1 MTTDD
6 QKLRN
11 RLRDLPTGYLLD
23 LLVDGT
29 ALETAHIHDT
39 LLERGLEPDEIA
51 GMVRRRANS
60 NFPHGYILWDAART
74 FVLISTL
81 LVIAFNMLAYYHL
94 LHGHSPFRGGLL
106 LISAIG
112 MIFGFFVGFKLS
124 THLYQG
130 SRHHLHCGFPLPVG
144 IVDLRTGQEEAK
156 PKAQMLLSM
165 AGNALVGLT
174 LVLFPLMLACYF
186 LNQ

>member
-1 MTTDD
+1 MALDD
-6 QKLRN
+6 QKLRD

-23 LLVDGT
+23 MLADGT
-29 ALETAHIHDT
+29 SFETATVHET
-39 LLERGLEPDEIA
+39 LRERGLEPDEITD
-51 GMVRRRANS
+51 MVRRRANS

-81 LVIAFNMLAYYHL
+81 LIVAFNMMAYYHL

-106 LISAIG
+106 LISAFG

-130 SRHHLHCGFPLPVG
+130 SRHHLHCGFPLAVG
-144 IVDLRTGQEEAK
+144 TVDLRTGQEEIK
-156 PKAQMLLSM
+156 PKTRMLLCM
-165 AGNALVGLT
+165 VGNALVGLT